1 MKAKI
6 KQVPYTLGSGT
17 DKEKTINQWRLTWT
31 APSKT
36 ITTFHNS
43 LEEVYNEMRKHQSN
57 KELYELEDQAISEWY
72 EENRKNG
79 SNWTGD

>member
-6 KQVPYTLGSGT
+6 KQVPYTLGAGT
-17 DKEKTINQWRLTWT
+17 DNEKTVKQWRLTWV

-36 ITTFHNS
+36 MITFHNS
-43 LEEVYNEMRKHQSN
+43 LEEVFNAMRDHQRN
-57 KELYELEDQAISEWY
+57 KKLYELEDQAISEWY
-72 EENRKNG
+72 EENRRNG